1 MYASIRR
8 YKTDSGAEV
17 TRHVQE
23 GFVPLLSKAAGFIA
37 YYAIDTGKGEWVSL
51 SLFETQAQVEQSN
64 ELATAWRNVAFL
76 IGEPEVTAG
85 EVVVSM
91 AK

>member
-8 YKTDSGAEV
+8 YATDSSAEV
-17 TRHVQE
+17 TRRVQE
-23 GFVPLLSKAAGFIA
+23 GFVPLLSNTAGFIA

-51 SLFETQAQVEQSN
+51 SLFETRAQVEQSN
-64 ELATAWRNVAFL
+64 DLAAAWRNVAL
-76 IGEPEVTAG
+76 LLGEPEVIAG
-85 EVVVSM
+85 EVVVSK

>member
-8 YKTDSGAEV
+8 YRTDSSAEL

-23 GFVPLLSKAAGFIA
+23 SFVPLISKAAGFMA

-51 SLFETQAQVEQSN
+51 SLFETQAQVEKSN
-64 ELATAWRNVAFL
+64 ELAMAWRNVALL
-76 IGEPEVTAG
+76 IGEPEIIAG
-85 EVVVSM
+85 EVIVS
-91 AK
+91 KIK